1 MIFRS
6 STGGAMRKPRGTDA
20 ETTVTVLAHELSE
33 ALEQQT
39 ATSEVLKVV
48 SQSGAELAPVLDKLV
63 ATAARICLADSG
75 FIFRLQDGLCRMVA
89 SFGVPQEYKD
99 FQVRNPIVPD
109 RGTLAG
115 RTVLTRNTVHIEDAS
130 ADSEYTRIEAIRLG
144 HQRTMLG
151 VPLVGESALIGV
163 LTLARSWVEPF
174 TDKQIALVQ
183 NFASQAVIAIE
194 NARLLRELRER
205 TTELTESLEQ
215 QTATSEV
222 LQVISSSPGELEPV
236 FQAMLANAT
245 RLCDASYGAM
255 WLSEG
260 DLFRN
265 AAFYGPLPAAY
276 MEQWQSAT
284 VSVTAPL
291 GRVAQSRKPLQIA
304 DLRQDQTYH
313 DGHPLTLT
321 AVHIANIHTLAIVP
335 MLKGDEFVGV
345 IAIYRKEVRPFTD
358 KQIELVQN
366 FANQTVIAIEK
377 ARLLEELRQSLQQ
390 QTATSEV
397 LRVISSS
404 PGELEPV
411 FEIMLQK
418 AVPLC
423 DAKFG
428 ILYLSEGNGFR
439 TVAMH
444 NVPPSL
450 VQLRQNK
457 LIHFPV
463 DASVTRAAVTK
474 QPCHQIDAR
483 TERSYIE
490 GSDSQF
496 VAAVNFGGMRTVVSV
511 PMLKDDKIIGVITI
525 YRQEVRPF
533 TDRQIELVT
542 TFADQVAIALENA
555 RLLSELRQRTTDL
568 SKALDQQTAT
578 SEVLRSISSSSG
590 ELASVFQA
598 ILAHATRL
606 CEAKFGSLYLRKED
620 AFRAVAMHGPS
631 PIVEWLQ
638 REPVVELRD
647 RPHIPLARVAR
658 SKEVLHIRDLA
669 ADQAYIER
677 DPRIVTIVELGG
689 YRTVFWVP
697 MLKEGELIGVIGIY
711 RLEVRPFSDKQI
723 ELVQNFANQAV
734 IAIENT
740 RLLNELRRS
749 LQQQTATADVLK
761 VISRSTF
768 DLQVV
773 LDTLT
778 ESAARLCEA
787 EMAGIARQIGGKF
800 FRAEAYGFSSAFMN
814 YVRDVPVELE
824 RGTVPGRALLE
835 GQIIHIP
842 DVLADPDYTWAQA
855 QRLGGFRTIL
865 GVPMLR
871 EGVPIGVLA
880 LTRSEVRPFTDKQV
894 ELVTTFADQAAIA
907 IENVRLFEQEA
918 TARTAAEAANL
929 AKSTFLA
936 TMSHEIRTPMN
947 GVLGMIEV
955 LERQGLTK
963 DQRRIIVIM
972 RESAQALL
980 RIIDDVLDFSKIEAG
995 RLELEATPFS
1005 LSGLVEGVL
1014 DTLRPQVLAKGL
1026 TLDAE
1031 IDAGSQDAL
1040 VGDPTRVRQI
1050 LFNLLSNAIK
1060 FTDHGGVRV
1069 RAGTLPLGGGS
1080 TRATLAVTD
1089 TGIGLGAEQLAR
1101 LFQPFVQADSSTT
1114 RQFGGTGLGLSI
1126 VRRLAQAMGGDVA
1139 VESAPSVG
1147 STFTVTLTL
1156 HTAPADSPLKTLL
1169 RPVARTSVR
1178 PAERPGEGPR
1188 VLVVED
1194 HPVNRD
1200 VLVLQLKLLGIAAD
1214 SVEDGVDALEAWTRG
1229 RYAAVL
1235 ADIHMPHMDGHE
1247 LARRLRAAEADR
1259 GAVRTPIV
1267 AVTANAM
1274 KGEEERC
1281 LASGM
1286 DAYLVKPVSIERL
1299 RATLERWLPVQAE
1312 SSVGDRPDQREP
1324 TLAID
1329 RNVLAAWLGEDRAA
1343 IDALLGKFRETAIEA
1358 EREIDA
1364 ASRTGNLA
1372 KLAAAAHKLKGA
1384 AQAVGATGVGAAA
1397 AALEQ
1402 AGKAGDRARCR
1413 DLLGPLAAEVRQ
1425 ALVEI
1430 AGPSA

>member
-1 MIFRS
+1 
-6 STGGAMRKPRGTDA
+6 MRKPRGTGA

-366 FANQTVIAIEK
+366 FANQSVIAIEK

-418 AVPLC
+418 AVRLC

-496 VAAVNFGGMRTVVSV
+496 VAAVNLGGMRTVVSV

-578 SEVLRSISSSSG
+578 SEVLQSISSSSG
-590 ELASVFQA
+590 ELEPVFLA

-638 REPVVELRD
+638 RERVVELRD
-647 RPHIPLARVAR
+647 HPHIPLARVTQ

-677 DPRIVTIVELGG
+677 DPRIVAVVELGG
-689 YRTVFWVP
+689 YRTVLWVP
-697 MLKEGELIGVIGIY
+697 MLKEGELIGVIVIY
-711 RLEVRPFSDKQI
+711 RLEVRPFMRPLARRIAGFDHDG
-723 ELVQNFANQAV
+723 LDLTRAV
-734 IAIENT
+734 AAEG
-740 RLLNELRRS
+740 RG
-749 LQQQTATADVLK
+749 A
-761 VISRSTF
+761 
-768 DLQVV
+768 VV
-773 LDTLT
+773 FG
-778 ESAARLCEA
+778 RGEA
-787 EMAGIARQIGGKF
+787 G
-800 FRAEAYGFSSAFMN
+800 
-814 YVRDVPVELE
+814 D
-824 RGTVPGRALLE
+824 ALLE
-835 GQIIHIP
+835 GRELDHHEAVEFCRPFHDLIATAAREHLAAELGNDGRHEVRVLLVFDRIIDLRPRNPIGRHG
-842 DVLADPDYTWAQA
+842 DVLARVSVPTSGTLGAPGA
-855 QRLGGFRTIL
+855 NRKPRRLL
-865 GVPMLR
+865 P
-871 EGVPIGVLA
+871 
-880 LTRSEVRPFTDKQV
+880 
-894 ELVTTFADQAAIA
+894 
-907 IENVRLFEQEA
+907 
-918 TARTAAEAANL
+918 
-929 AKSTFLA
+929 
-936 TMSHEIRTPMN
+936 
-947 GVLGMIEV
+947 
-955 LERQGLTK
+955 
-963 DQRRIIVIM
+963 
-972 RESAQALL
+972 
-980 RIIDDVLDFSKIEAG
+980 
-995 RLELEATPFS
+995 
-1005 LSGLVEGVL
+1005 
-1014 DTLRPQVLAKGL
+1014 AKG
-1026 TLDAE
+1026 
-1031 IDAGSQDAL
+1031 
-1040 VGDPTRVRQI
+1040 
-1050 LFNLLSNAIK
+1050 
-1060 FTDHGGVRV
+1060 
-1069 RAGTLPLGGGS
+1069 
-1080 TRATLAVTD
+1080 
-1089 TGIGLGAEQLAR
+1089 
-1101 LFQPFVQADSSTT
+1101 
-1114 RQFGGTGLGLSI
+1114 
-1126 VRRLAQAMGGDVA
+1126 
-1139 VESAPSVG
+1139 
-1147 STFTVTLTL
+1147 
-1156 HTAPADSPLKTLL
+1156 
-1169 RPVARTSVR
+1169 
-1178 PAERPGEGPR
+1178 
-1188 VLVVED
+1188 
-1194 HPVNRD
+1194 
-1200 VLVLQLKLLGIAAD
+1200 
-1214 SVEDGVDALEAWTRG
+1214 W
-1229 RYAAVL
+1229 
-1235 ADIHMPHMDGHE
+1235 
-1247 LARRLRAAEADR
+1247 
-1259 GAVRTPIV
+1259 
-1267 AVTANAM
+1267 
-1274 KGEEERC
+1274 
-1281 LASGM
+1281 
-1286 DAYLVKPVSIERL
+1286 
-1299 RATLERWLPVQAE
+1299 
-1312 SSVGDRPDQREP
+1312 
-1324 TLAID
+1324 
-1329 RNVLAAWLGEDRAA
+1329 
-1343 IDALLGKFRETAIEA
+1343 
-1358 EREIDA
+1358 
-1364 ASRTGNLA
+1364 
-1372 KLAAAAHKLKGA
+1372 
-1384 AQAVGATGVGAAA
+1384 
-1397 AALEQ
+1397 
-1402 AGKAGDRARCR
+1402 
-1413 DLLGPLAAEVRQ
+1413 
-1425 ALVEI
+1425 
-1430 AGPSA
+1430 